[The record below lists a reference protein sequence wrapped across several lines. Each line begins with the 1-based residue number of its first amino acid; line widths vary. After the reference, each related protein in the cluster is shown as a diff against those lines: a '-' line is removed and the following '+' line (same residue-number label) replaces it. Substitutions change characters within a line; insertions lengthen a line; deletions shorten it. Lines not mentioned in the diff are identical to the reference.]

1 MEKASWKLSKSIMIL
16 VMIVLLL
23 CSLVLGYVLSS
34 LRQALL
40 NASYVAIEVI
50 DQSLNSRLMELRK
63 YSLTLELSSANS
75 QIKKLDSLDSA
86 HDPILYELVN
96 QIQSYKYL
104 NPLLDGIFIYYPKLD
119 WIVGDIGSYR
129 SASYYV
135 LDNDLQTEGFDAFLA
150 AVVADTRPV
159 LLFLG
164 DEKNQLY
171 YRKSML
177 YQGKIVGYLL
187 MRLDTDQLLL
197 SSQGRFPSNGQ
208 DYAFALSH
216 YDMHVASSGNLDLI
230 AQRIPDADGSYFL
243 DRSLL
248 LQSRSTALTGL
259 SYQLYLSLADQ
270 LKPVSLALKICIGAM
285 LGIALIGLVFAFLL
299 GKRNA
304 RPLLKLLQQVGAV
317 DHSTAND
324 AYTLLSRRIDE
335 LLQQKDEKIRALQYQ
350 REAMGPLCL
359 HHLLSG
365 RVESEHAAVSLLKRY
380 NISFDYPFYVIG
392 VIRVQSKESAQIL
405 RFLLEKARNTQID
418 LLAAE
423 KDGDVV
429 VLFTSDAY
437 LDYPSACGTLG
448 ALLEDC
454 PVFKQA
460 KAALGTWHD
469 QYAQAM
475 QSYHEALL
483 LLDQAPQGAWW
494 YQQEDKEC
502 TSSLLLQTK
511 DAVMCNQLEHALDL
525 LDELVNRCT
534 CQALETPFART
545 QLQEIERLIADQF
558 QKAGIS
564 QVAVQGELSSVQ
576 RCRVQIGSL
585 LKTRGQG
592 NAEASLSIAERA
604 AAIIERD
611 FTDPQL
617 GLYRI
622 AIELGLSNS
631 YLSTAFKARYDIG
644 IVQSINQKRIDLAK
658 ELIINTEMSIKE
670 IAIACGFSSDISF
683 IRVFKRHE
691 DQTPGTFRRS

>member
-1 MEKASWKLSKSIMIL
+1 MIL

-34 LRQALL
+34 LRQSLL

-75 QIKKLDSLDSA
+75 QIKKLDSHDETY
-86 HDPILYELVN
+86 DPILYELVN

-104 NPLLDGIFIYYPKLD
+104 NPLLDGIFMYYPKLD

-135 LDNDLQTEGFDAFLA
+135 LDHDLQAEGFDEFLA
-150 AVVADTRPV
+150 AVVADTKPV
-159 LLFLG
+159 LLFLF
-164 DEKNQLY
+164 DDHTQLY

-177 YQGKIVGYLL
+177 YQGKVVGYLL

-216 YDMHVASSGNLDLI
+216 YDTHVASSGNLDLI
-230 AQRIPDADGSYFL
+230 EQGIPDADGSYFL
-243 DRSLL
+243 NRSLL

-270 LKPVSLALKICIGAM
+270 LKPASLALKICIGAM
-285 LGIALIGLVFAFLL
+285 LVIALIGLVFAFLL
-299 GKRNA
+299 GKRNT

-317 DHSTAND
+317 DQSTAND
-324 AYTLLSRRIDE
+324 AYALLSRRIDE
-335 LLQQKDEKIRALQYQ
+335 LLQEKDEKIRALQYQ

-365 RVESEHAAVSLLKRY
+365 RVDSEHAAVNLLKRY

-392 VIRVQSKESAQIL
+392 VIRMQNGDSAQVL
-405 RFLLEKARNTQID
+405 RFLLERARNTQVD

-448 ALLEDC
+448 ALLEGC
-454 PVFKQA
+454 SAFKQA
-460 KAALGTWHD
+460 KATLGTWHD

-475 QSYHEALL
+475 QSYHESLL
-483 LLDQAPQGAWW
+483 LLDQAPLGAWW
-494 YQQEDKEC
+494 YHQEDKEC
-502 TSSLLLQTK
+502 SSSLLLHTK
-511 DAVMCNQLEHALDL
+511 DAVMSNQLEHALDL
-525 LDELVNRCT
+525 LEEMDNRCT
-534 CQALETPFART
+534 CQVLETPFAHT
-545 QLQEIERLIADQF
+545 QLQEIERLISGQV
-558 QKAGIS
+558 QEAGIVS
-564 QVAVQGELSSVQ
+564 NAEQGEISPVQ
-576 RCRVQIGSL
+576 RCRALIGSL
-585 LKTRGQG
+585 VKERGLG
-592 NAEASLSIAERA
+592 NVEASLSIAERA

-622 AIELGLSNS
+622 AAELSLSNS

-644 IVQSINQKRIDLAK
+644 IIQSINQKRIELAK
-658 ELIINTEMSIKE
+658 ELIMNTEMSIKE

-691 DQTPGTFRRS
+691 DKTPGTFRRS

>member
-1 MEKASWKLSKSIMIL
+1 MVL

-23 CSLVLGYVLSS
+23 CSLLLGFVLSS
-34 LRQALL
+34 LRQSLL

-75 QIKKLDSLDSA
+75 QIKKLDSLDTA
-86 HDPILYELVN
+86 HNPVLYELVN

-104 NPLLDGIFIYYPKLD
+104 NPLLDGVFIYYPKLD

-135 LDNDLQTEGFDAFLA
+135 LDHNLQTAGFDEFLS
-150 AVVADTRPV
+150 AVVADTKPV
-159 LLFLG
+159 LLFTENG
-164 DEKNQLY
+164 TNQLF

-177 YQGKIVGYLL
+177 YQGKVVGYLL
-187 MRLDTDQLLL
+187 MRLDTNQLLL
-197 SSQGRFPSNGQ
+197 SSQGKFPSNGQ
-208 DYAFALSH
+208 DFAFALSH
-216 YDMHVASSGNLDLI
+216 YDMQIASSGNSDLI
-230 AQRIPDADGSYFL
+230 AHGRPNGDGSYFL
-243 DRSLL
+243 NRSLL
-248 LQSRSTALTGL
+248 LQSRSTDLAGL
-259 SYQLYLSLADQ
+259 SYQLYLSLAEQ
-270 LKPVSLALKICIGAM
+270 LKPASLALKICIGAM
-285 LGIALIGLVFAFLL
+285 LVIALIGLVIAILL
-299 GKRNA
+299 GKRNT

-317 DHSTAND
+317 DQHTAND
-324 AYTLLSRRIDE
+324 AYAVLGRRIDE
-335 LLQQKDEKIRALQYQ
+335 LLQQKDEKIKALQYQ

-365 RVESEHAAVSLLKRY
+365 RVDSEHAAVSLLKRY
-380 NISFDYPFYVIG
+380 NISFDYPFFVIG
-392 VIRVQSKESAQIL
+392 VIRLQGGDSAQVL
-405 RFLLEKARNTQID
+405 QFLLEKARNTQVD
-418 LLAAE
+418 LLTAE

-448 ALLEDC
+448 KVMDECSA
-454 PVFKQA
+454 FKKA
-460 KAALGTWHD
+460 KATLGTWHD
-469 QYAQAM
+469 QYAAAM

-483 LLDQAPQGAWW
+483 LLDQAPVGTWW

-502 TSSLLLQTK
+502 SSSLLIHTK
-511 DAVMCNQLEHALDL
+511 DAVTSNQLEHALEL
-525 LDELVNRCT
+525 LEELESRCA

-545 QLQEIERLIADQF
+545 QLQEIERLISDQV
-558 QKAGIS
+558 QKAG
-564 QVAVQGELSSVQ
+564 VASFQDQGELP
-576 RCRVQIGSL
+576 SL
-585 LKTRGQG
+585 RHCKAMLASLVKEQGQN
-592 NAEASLSIAERA
+592 NAEVSLSIAERA

-622 AIELGLSNS
+622 AAELCLSNS

-644 IVQSINQKRIDLAK
+644 IVQSINQKRIELAK
-658 ELIINTEMSIKE
+658 ELIIKTEMSIKE